1 MQKKSFA
8 RASCIFLTVIC
19 SIASY
24 SAALSVLQLIPVLS
38 SLKATPKTQSLAFL
52 FSLKHYISLLCRV
65 YIFIYSLYT
74 DSSFLTPN
82 CLVYAYNYFDA
93 VDQISPPCLY
103 IHPSSLSYLFPVDNN
118 TNTKTKAV
126 CTTVQHQA
134 IFPIISWTGHTFRS
148 VSVSIHSTMCL
159 PRLNFTLN

>member
-103 IHPSSLSYLFPVDNN
+103 IHPLSLSYMFLSTTTQIQRQKLFAQQFS
-118 TNTKTKAV
+118 TKRSFQLYHGLATPSFLLV
-126 CTTVQHQA
+126 CQYTA
-134 IFPIISWTGHTFRS
+134 
-148 VSVSIHSTMCL
+148 
-159 PRLNFTLN
+159 PRVCHD